1 MASSGPPPSSDVL
14 RRLRE
19 SGDELQG
26 ALRTIADFVLAEPA
40 AASRLTI
47 VELAERTGTSPGTV
61 TRFSRA
67 CGLHRYADLR
77 VALAEEAGRSGA
89 GRWSTDIGR
98 QLHPDDSLD
107 RVVEVLV
114 SANTQALVATA
125 ERLDPV
131 MVDQVA
137 EAIVGARHCHFFG
150 VGTSAVTAEE
160 FGLRVRRIGVACWT
174 WPDVH
179 SALIAAAQ
187 ADQRDVFVGISFS
200 GHVAET
206 VEVIDA
212 AAARGTTTVV
222 ITQDRESPLA
232 RSAGLLLTT
241 APPSGNQQAQ
251 ATADRHAQ
259 FLLVDIV
266 YARIAQ
272 LTHPAI
278 VEVLDRTAAAVDG
291 HRIARRSRRGPR
303 PS

>member
-1 MASSGPPPSSDVL
+1 MVSSEPSPPAGVL
-14 RRLRE
+14 RRLSE

-26 ALRTIADFVLAEPA
+26 ALKTIAEFILTEPA

-67 CGLHRYADLR
+67 CGLRRYADLR
-77 VALAEEAGRSGA
+77 VAIAEEVGRSGA
-89 GRWSTDIGR
+89 NRWSTDIG
-98 QLHPDDSLD
+98 QQIHPDDPLD
-107 RVVEVLV
+107 RVIEVLV
-114 SANTQALVATA
+114 SANTQALVDTA
-125 ERLDPV
+125 ERLDPDV
-131 MVDQVA
+131 LDQVA

-150 VGTSAVTAEE
+150 VGTSAITAEE
-160 FGLRVRRIGVACWT
+160 FGLRVRRIGIACWT

-179 SALIAAAQ
+179 SALIAASQ
-187 ADQRDVFVGISFS
+187 ADERDVFVGISFS

-206 VEVIDA
+206 VEVITA
-212 AAARGTTTVV
+212 ASARSTTTVV

-232 RSAGLLLTT
+232 RRADLLLTT
-241 APPSGNQQAQ
+241 APPTGNQQAQ

-278 VEVLDRTAAAVDG
+278 VEVLDRTASALDG
-291 HRIARRSRRGPR
+291 HRISRRSRRKA
-303 PS
+303 